1 VNRGS
6 VWRLLLL
13 VAIYIVAVPALFAWA
28 FVLVDVS
35 AEFDLNGFVKVLWWV
50 VMVLPVV
57 GVLYYLGIRTHRV
70 ITRYAADGVSPATT
84 GVLRW
89 LAWAFIGV
97 LSLTGIGVLAVAAFA
112 VFLTQSQP
120 GAPGSFYKAPSPL
133 PSDALGS
140 VIRSQPLDGAPDGA
154 VAWKILYLS
163 TSHTGEPTAVS
174 ATLVV
179 PTTPPAAEGRPV
191 VAFAHGTVGVAPNCA
206 PSLRS
211 YWADDIDGLNAFL
224 EAGYAVVATD
234 YEGMGTSGTHPYLV
248 GESAAMNVLDS
259 VRAAH
264 SFSEANAGT
273 EYVVWGYA
281 QGGHSSLFTGEFTA
295 SYAPELKLVGVAAG
309 APPTD
314 LVTLFDRG
322 LGTTFGNVL
331 GAYALHA
338 WSKVYDNAQLGQIIR
353 GLARPVVSNTAR
365 LCIRE
370 EQEEGAIL
378 PGSIFMKIRF
388 LSNHPVETEPWKS
401 LFEENSP
408 GRSMIPAP
416 IFIGQGEEDGLVHP
430 DVTEAF
436 AESLCA
442 KGHVVEYRS
451 YPDVHHV
458 TAVAVVTPDAAAWIV
473 DRFAGAPAPS
483 TCS

>member
-6 VWRLLLL
+6 VWPLLLL
-13 VAIYIVAVPALFAWA
+13 VAIYIVAVPALFVWA

-97 LSLTGIGVLAVAAFA
+97 LSLTGIAVLAVAAFA

-120 GAPGSFYKAPSPL
+120 GAPGSFYTAPSPL

-140 VIRSQPLDGAPDGA
+140 VIRSQPLDGAPEGA

-163 TSHTGEPTAVS
+163 TSYTGEPTAVS

-338 WSKVYDNAQLGQIIR
+338 WSKD
-353 GLARPVVSNTAR
+353 TH
-365 LCIRE
+365 
-370 EQEEGAIL
+370 GA
-378 PGSIFMKIRF
+378 
-388 LSNHPVETEPWKS
+388 
-401 LFEENSP
+401 
-408 GRSMIPAP
+408 A
-416 IFIGQGEEDGLVHP
+416 
-430 DVTEAF
+430 
-436 AESLCA
+436 
-442 KGHVVEYRS
+442 
-451 YPDVHHV
+451 
-458 TAVAVVTPDAAAWIV
+458 
-473 DRFAGAPAPS
+473 
-483 TCS
+483 